1 MLLKPEPLSE
11 EQYEAQNM
19 ARRENQQII
28 EKYLSLKA
36 LTLLMIKWRFFP
48 TILCMRL

>member
-11 EQYEAQNM
+11 EQYEAQSM

-28 EKYLSLKA
+28 EKYLSLKGSDPIDD
-36 LTLLMIKWRFFP
+36 LSLIH
-48 TILCMRL
+48 I